1 MQTYNQINSK
11 LLNQKQVSEIIG
23 LSEAWLERKRWEGGG
38 IPYRKLGRAVRYDER
53 DVIAWIEAHTKQ
65 SSSSMSVA

>member
-1 MQTYNQINSK
+1 MQAYNQINSK

-53 DVIAWIEAHTKQ
+53 DVFAWVEAHSKQ
-65 SSSSMSVA
+65 NSTSVCSE

>member
-1 MQTYNQINSK
+1 MQTQIPSRAK

-38 IPYRKLGRAVRYDER
+38 IAYRKLGRCVRYDER
-53 DVIAWIEAHTKQ
+53 DVTAWIESHGKRNSTSA
-65 SSSSMSVA
+65 SAN